1 MAIKSGNVR
10 LQITVSEETLSNLDT
25 ICEERGLSRSA
36 VITTAINEMRWE
48 QLQRKLAERRAR
60 EAIEE

>member
-36 VITTAINEMRWE
+36 VITTAINDMRWE

>member
-48 QLQRKLAERRAR
+48 QLQRKIAERRVK
-60 EAIEE
+60 EGSEE

>member
-1 MAIKSGNVR
+1 MAIKPGNVR

-48 QLQRKLAERRAR
+48 QLQRKIAERRIK
-60 EAIEE
+60 EGSEE

>member
-60 EAIEE
+60 EVIEE

>member
-36 VITTAINEMRWE
+36 VITTAINDMRWE
-48 QLQRKLAERRAR
+48 QLQRKIAERSVK
-60 EAIEE
+60 EGSEE

>member
-10 LQITVSEETLSNLDT
+10 LQITVSMETLSNLDT

-36 VITTAINEMRWE
+36 VITTAINDMRWE
-48 QLQRKLAERRAR
+48 QLQRKIAERRIG
-60 EAIEE
+60 EGSEK